1 MKLATLKKLIFE
13 KNVLSFL
20 RLGGE
25 TQSLY
30 RSAFASAADASGLL
44 SLLHEAPRDSH
55 SIAQALRVGPE
66 RHHALL
72 AWLDCG
78 LGVGE
83 LALRGGRYHLK
94 GKLSRLLARPRNDV
108 TAAMFAEVTR
118 YHFDAILAAPTRLRE
133 GRAYTLDDQD
143 GALIARSSRILE
155 PFVEEAID
163 WAFAQDPQPPQLV
176 LEVGCGAGHYLSYML
191 RQWPQLRLSAIDMQA
206 EVVDSACAHLEA
218 QGLLERVTLREA
230 NLFELG
236 PPGDQG
242 YELITLHNNFYYF
255 KAAERR
261 ALLDHVAGMLAP
273 EGRVLITSSCQG
285 GSPAVAALHL
295 WWTLSDIDAGLPRR
309 EQLLSLLQ
317 DGGWRDIAHRQLLP
331 GESYYGFLARR
342 PAPSD
347 MTRRPR

>member
-55 SIAQALRVGPE
+55 SIARALRVGPE

-163 WAFAQDPQPPQLV
+163 WAFAQDARPPQRV

-191 RQWPQLRLSAIDMQA
+191 RKWPQLRLSAIDMQA
-206 EVVDSACAHLEA
+206 EVVASARAHLEA
-218 QGLLERVTLREA
+218 QGLLERVTLQEA
-230 NLFELG
+230 KLFDLA
-236 PPGDQG
+236 PPPADQG
-242 YELITLHNNFYYF
+242 FDLITLHNNFYYF
-255 KAAERR
+255 QKAERR
-261 ALLDHVAGMLAP
+261 ALLDHVAGLLAP
-273 EGRVLITSSCQG
+273 DGRLLITSSCQG

-295 WWTLSDIDAGLPRR
+295 WWTLSDIDAGLPAR
-309 EQLLSLLQ
+309 EQLLGLLQ
-317 DGGWRDIAHRQLLP
+317 EAAWRDATHRQLLP

-342 PAPSD
+342 PGHAH
-347 MTRRPR
+347 